1 MLVRPIRRY
10 NNLLCGLRSYS
21 NDAIRD
27 KRFDIL
33 FCGSDSFSVSS
44 LQALLGAQDIWKSI
58 HVLVPGEQDVG
69 RGGKSRSRHVQIYK
83 SELGVYAERH
93 GLPIY
98 TVPKEG
104 IRAFVPPN
112 PFTSPNPTSL
122 LLTVSFGHIL
132 PSPLLSLFPPYHRL
146 NLHPSLLPKFR
157 GAAPIQHTILTGVQT
172 TGVTLQRLV
181 ERGKGIDAGDI
192 LGITS
197 PENVCDSD
205 TYSTLLPRLA
215 IKGADLLVETLR
227 KVQDGKAE
235 SFKQDEKEMTRAPK
249 IRKEMGRVK
258 WEKQGAKEV
267 ERLYRGIGHQQS
279 LWTEVVFPNP
289 LSSPTSN
296 TTNFSSR
303 NLLKSQDVNQSNE
316 DSPSQPDNAISI
328 SQSGLTISSKA
339 RDDDA
344 KRQSSTAYILQLT
357 SVQLAQ
363 KPPPCPEAKP
373 GTVIFLRSRSP
384 PVLLVKCALHSSSM
398 SSSTQVGSSL
408 RRSSTSTETTTQIE
422 TTDIMKTGETPKGK
436 SSENSQLEEKGV
448 EGEKKLI
455 DSIEKVQGVKQTDWI
470 EIRSV
475 KPPNKPERQVGEW
488 WNGLPPSVRAGNEV
502 RFV

>member
-279 LWTEVVFPNP
+279 LWTEVV
-289 LSSPTSN
+289 
-296 TTNFSSR
+296 
-303 NLLKSQDVNQSNE
+303 
-316 DSPSQPDNAISI
+316 
-328 SQSGLTISSKA
+328 
-339 RDDDA
+339 
-344 KRQSSTAYILQLT
+344 QSSTAYILQLT

-384 PVLLVKCALHSSSM
+384 PVLL
-398 SSSTQVGSSL
+398 
-408 RRSSTSTETTTQIE
+408 
-422 TTDIMKTGETPKGK
+422 
-436 SSENSQLEEKGV
+436 
-448 EGEKKLI
+448 
-455 DSIEKVQGVKQTDWI
+455 GVKQTDWI